1 MATYNLP
8 HDEKLKLIEE
18 LPEVFKLVDIKQFA
32 SYWKWY
38 AEIAIN
44 CGKPQKDIIHIIQ
57 TVRTFQNSVV
67 SNLTFCYREK

>member
-44 CGKPQKDIIHIIQ
+44 CGKPQKDIIQIIQ
-57 TVRTFQNSVV
+57 TVKKFYF
-67 SNLTFCYREK
+67 SNISRLLTSREK